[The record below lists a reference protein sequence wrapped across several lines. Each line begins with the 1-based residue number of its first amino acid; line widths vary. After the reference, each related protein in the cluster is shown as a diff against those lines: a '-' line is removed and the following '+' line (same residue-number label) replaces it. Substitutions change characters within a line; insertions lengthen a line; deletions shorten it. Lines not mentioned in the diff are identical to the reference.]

1 MRYYFKSPD
10 ILYTQTKAFSRS
22 GKLCYLFGACTKQNA
37 LPCAPAGAQSV
48 TTAATTKING
58 AIQVHEE

>member
-1 MRYYFKSPD
+1 M
-10 ILYTQTKAFSRS
+10 
-22 GKLCYLFGACTKQNA
+22 FGVMYNYVIYCVACTKQIDRC
-37 LPCAPAGAQSV
+37 LPAGAQSV